1 MPSNLKQETF
11 SFKINIFV
19 KLLLIIFAIMVINKE
34 SLYVAGFVASGILL
48 LLLKGSIRNSWLKI
62 LSKVSYMLIAYLV
75 LDFIFTNDIESALK
89 FVGKLL
95 CYLLLIVWL
104 KDSTN
109 LQSYLSDVYSAT
121 FSLGVNRLSRKID
134 SFFHHFNFFL
144 ISTIK
149 LVSKFIESYDKLF
162 PQRSSFLN
170 LFIQVFLNTMLRV
183 PETKNQTNEELRV
196 INYRPFYWK
205 ENLIIIFMII
215 ILGILYW
222 SNCEEICR
230 NILSK

>member
-183 PETKNQTNEELRV
+183 PETKDQTNEELRV